1 MHNDTQQAEVRV
13 QIPCKIEPE
22 LFESPPNITPD
33 EFRLRRSFRM
43 PTGLNESQS
52 VTLEL
57 AKFEGAIRVVLNRN
71 SDVAVERDILEGE
84 DFVSISAGPSL
95 LQLNMLEVEF
105 RSLPAVAGEVQL
117 VIEEVA

>member
-1 MHNDTQQAEVRV
+1 MHSGTQQAEVRV
-13 QIPCKIEPE
+13 QIPCEIEPE
-22 LFESPPNITPD
+22 LFESPLGVAPD

-43 PTGLNESQS
+43 PTGLDESQS

-57 AKFEGAIRVVLNRN
+57 AKFEGAVRVVLNRE
-71 SDVAVERDILEGE
+71 SDVAVERDILESE
-84 DFVSISAGPSL
+84 DSVSIEVGPSL

-105 RSLPAVAGEVQL
+105 RLLPAVAGEVQL